1 MISTTTLFLITAFFH
16 ILYSGYLTVS
26 YDHLLSESVLLVLRS
41 LIDIGMVMKKY
52 ALHKAIVCWRE
63 IHALPGNNATPTTIQ
78 GGNRYQKAQQKKKK
92 KTLKMNIFTGKKSS
106 LLPGK
111 WWLLVT
117 LKTFIIVLLLFLLT
131 CKPPRISKAVYISF
145 LVVRPTR
152 KPRGCCENYWS
163 VRWLVNL
170 WRSTEKFSFGE
181 MNLCWCSTAGGAR
194 KDTEERKNCLTSS
207 LLEILRALWRHAH

>member
-78 GGNRYQKAQQKKKK
+78 GGNRYQKAQQKKEK
-92 KTLKMNIFTGKKSS
+92 KTIKNEYLHGEKILSSSRQVMAFGDPKNIYYSS
-106 LLPGK
+106 FAFPSDMQTPSDIESGLYF
-111 WWLLVT
+111 V
-117 LKTFIIVLLLFLLT
+117 F
-131 CKPPRISKAVYISF
+131 
-145 LVVRPTR
+145 
-152 KPRGCCENYWS
+152 GC
-163 VRWLVNL
+163 
-170 WRSTEKFSFGE
+170 
-181 MNLCWCSTAGGAR
+181 
-194 KDTEERKNCLTSS
+194 
-207 LLEILRALWRHAH
+207 